1 MKILI
6 ADDHTMLRTGLKQIL
21 AMEFPGAEFGEASTS
36 QETLDLL
43 AARSWDVL
51 VLDIFMPGKSGLDVL
66 RELERT
72 KPELPVLV
80 LSSAPEEQM
89 ASRVLQAGAEG
100 YLNKQAAPEELA
112 KAVKK
117 VAEGGWYVSDR
128 QIDRLA
134 SSLAHPPGALH
145 ERLSD
150 REFQVLQMI
159 VGGKSIKEI
168 ATDLTLSPKTV
179 STFHTRI
186 LEKLQLQNDVEL
198 VRYAFEHRLVENSVI
213 PRPKSD

>member
-6 ADDHTMLRTGLKQIL
+6 ADDHIMLRTGLKQIL
-21 AMEFPGAEFGEASTS
+21 AIEFPGATFGEASTS

-43 AARSWDVL
+43 ARQTWDVL

-66 RELERT
+66 RELEQAQ
-72 KPELPVLV
+72 PDLPVLV

-100 YLNKQAAPEELA
+100 YLNKQAAPDELA

-117 VAEGGWYVSDR
+117 IADGGWYVSDK

-134 SSLAHPPGALH
+134 SSLANPPATLH
-145 ERLSD
+145 DRLSD
-150 REFQVLQMI
+150 REFQVMQML

-168 ATDLTLSPKTV
+168 AAELTLSPKTV

-186 LEKLQLQNDVEL
+186 LEKLRLENDVEL

-213 PRPKSD
+213 PRPNSD